1 MSINSSTL
9 SDNQTRPGV
18 ARPWY
23 WPSKQL
29 GWQMLLL
36 FPWFIPL
43 VTYLLLGPRYF
54 SDWSTFAGATS
65 LNVTLGVIC
74 QWLLDQIT
82 KRVTDRYPGLGQTA
96 TRLILLLLAFMSI
109 SLLVILSGLWLYIHF
124 NLFGYMYQPGVV
136 SRILLFNVVVNLI
149 SVGAYESIYSLTKWR
164 ENMLEKEQLKKVNLQ
179 SQYESLKNQVN
190 PHFLFNTLNSLSSL
204 IADEPERAEEFVN
217 EMAKVYRYLLQTNRG
232 MEANTDSLL
241 PNSPRSDR
249 SRSDVSISGDGELT
263 TLDTEL
269 TFIQSYFHLLKTRY
283 GQGIQLDMV
292 ITESDKTRLLP
303 PLSLQMLLENA
314 VKHNVIHA
322 SKPLTIEIKSKPGG
336 QLLVRNNLQRKPT
349 RRVLS
354 NQIGLSNIQARY
366 RLLAQRYT
374 TLLEIG
380 INETDG
386 YFTVI
391 LPLLNATRS

>member
-1 MSINSSTL
+1 
-9 SDNQTRPGV
+9 
-18 ARPWY
+18 
-23 WPSKQL
+23 
-29 GWQMLLL
+29 MLLL

-54 SDWSTFAGATS
+54 SNWSTFVGATG

-82 KRVTDRYPGLGQTA
+82 KRVTDHYPGLGQTA

-109 SLLVILSGLWLYIHF
+109 SLLVILGGLWMYTQFH
-124 NLFGYMYQPGVV
+124 LFEYVYQPGVV
-136 SRILLFNVVVNLI
+136 SRILLFNIVVNLI

-232 MEANTDSLL
+232 SDTKVDGYLDKAL
-241 PNSPRSDR
+241 RSDA
-249 SRSDVSISGDGELT
+249 SAVSDGELT
-263 TLDTEL
+263 ALESEL
-269 TFIQSYFHLLKTRY
+269 TFIHSYFHLLKTRH
-283 GQGIQLDMV
+283 GQGIQLDV
-292 ITESDKTRLLP
+292 AINENDKTRLLP
-303 PLSLQMLLENA
+303 PLSLQMLIENA

-322 SKPLTIEIKSKPGG
+322 GKPLTIEIKSTPNGH
-336 QLLVRNNLQRKPT
+336 LIVRNNLQRKPT

-354 NQIGLSNIQARY
+354 NQVGLSNIQARY
-366 RLLAQRYT
+366 RLLAQRYST
-374 TLLEIG
+374 SLEIS
-380 INETDG
+380 IDETDG
-386 YFTVI
+386 YFTII
-391 LPLLNATRS
+391 LPLLQATRS

>member
-1 MSINSSTL
+1 MSLTSSTL
-9 SDNQTRPGV
+9 PDNQTEPGV

-54 SDWSTFAGATS
+54 SHWPTFVGATG
-65 LNVTLGVIC
+65 LNISLGVIC
-74 QWLLDQIT
+74 QWLLDQVT
-82 KRVTDRYPGLGQTA
+82 KRVTDQYPGLGQTV

-109 SLLVILSGLWLYIHF
+109 SLLVILGGLWLYTEFH
-124 NLFGYMYQPGVV
+124 LFECVYQPGVV
-136 SRILLFNVVVNLI
+136 SRILLFNIIVNLI

-232 MEANTDSLL
+232 SETN
-241 PNSPRSDR
+241 PNSQSAV
-249 SRSDVSISGDGELT
+249 SRSDVSVSSDGELT
-263 TLDTEL
+263 TLNTEL
-269 TFIQSYFHLLKTRY
+269 SFIHSYFHLLKTRY
-283 GQGIQLDMV
+283 GQGIQLDV
-292 ITESDKTRLLP
+292 AINEGDITRLLP
-303 PLSLQMLLENA
+303 PLSLQMLIENA

-322 SKPLTIEIKSKPGG
+322 GKPLTIEIKSTSNGH
-336 QLLVRNNLQRKPT
+336 LLVRNNLQRKPT

-374 TLLEIG
+374 TPLEIR
-380 INETDG
+380 INESDG

-391 LPLLNATRS
+391 LPLLNTTRS